1 MHYQNHS
8 IELYCVKIGF
18 CKWTLQYVFFKLGS
32 FLWVGQRS
40 ANKLNFILDIAIVSE
55 TIKKYKG
62 NNKFLLIQEVLF
74 KKLIYHEEYTNLLL
88 KSS

>member
-1 MHYQNHS
+1 M
-8 IELYCVKIGF
+8 
-18 CKWTLQYVFFKLGS
+18 FFLKLGS
-32 FLWVGQRS
+32 FLWVSQRS
-40 ANKLNFILDIAIVSE
+40 ANKLNFILGIAIVSE